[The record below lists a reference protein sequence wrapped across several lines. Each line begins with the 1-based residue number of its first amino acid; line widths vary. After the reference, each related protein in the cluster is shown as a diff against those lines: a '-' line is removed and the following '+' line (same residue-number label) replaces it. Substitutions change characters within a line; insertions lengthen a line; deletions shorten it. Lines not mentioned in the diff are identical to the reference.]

1 MCTHAP
7 ATRRTRLRRSLA
19 FVLLVAALASASC
32 SRRRTTP
39 WTRFWQGFTTR
50 YNVLYHGEE
59 ALAEGQA
66 KLLSA
71 LPDTLPPHPT
81 TYYLPLARDSARA
94 LFVRARDKA
103 QLAIAEHSL
112 TQRPAKAPGW
122 RRDPKALAAQTRQE
136 HNPVLWRAW
145 LLLGQSHYFLG
156 QLPEAEQRLE
166 QMRQRYLTE
175 SEPYAAASLWLARLY
190 AESGRTAES
199 ALLIEELERAA
210 SPALQQV
217 EGYTA
222 RLALA
227 VASGD
232 YPAARTLLPELLRR
246 ERRPQLRRYYS
257 RLVQSLPAASPLT
270 PFTST
275 PSTAASSPRPTL
287 YDRALDA
294 YRAGR
299 SQEARP
305 LLDSLLG
312 ERLDTT
318 ARVQA
323 ELLAALLLAQE
334 GRVAAFQARLTQLHQ
349 RYPASALQSLVA
361 GLLRQLA
368 AGRQP
373 GAFPIAPPELDWTK
387 PDSLPPS
394 PSEVRPKATTEVI
407 PSYFLPLP
415 AGLRLAFYEVY
426 FLLTAYHYSQFT
438 QQLLELSP
446 HEQAGRQGLRV
457 WGFTDRAAAL
467 RYRAHL
473 EQDAELAR
481 QLGFAPRLE
490 ELPSRP

>member
-7 ATRRTRLRRSLA
+7 ATRRTRLRRSLPL
-19 FVLLVAALASASC
+19 VLLLLLLATASC

-59 ALAEGQA
+59 ALAEGQV

-71 LPDTLPPHPT
+71 LADTLPPHPT
-81 TYYLPLARDSARA
+81 TYYVPLVRDSARA

-112 TQRPAKAPGW
+112 TQRPSKTPGW
-122 RRDPKALAAQTRQE
+122 RRDPKALAAQARQE

-175 SEPYAAASLWLARLY
+175 PVPYAAASLWLARLY
-190 AESGRTAES
+190 AETGRTAEA
-199 ALLIEELERAA
+199 ALLVEELERAA
-210 SPALQQV
+210 SPALQQL

-232 YPAARTLLPELLRR
+232 YPAARALLPELLRR

-257 RLVQSLPAASPLT
+257 RLVQSLPEASPLT
-270 PFTST
+270 NFTPT
-275 PSTAASSPRPTL
+275 PSAAASSLRPTL
-287 YDRALDA
+287 YDRALAA
-294 YRAGR
+294 YRDGR
-299 SQEARP
+299 SHEARP

-312 ERLDTT
+312 QRLDTT

-323 ELLAALLLAQE
+323 ELLSALLLAQE
-334 GRVAAFQARLTQLHQ
+334 GRVAAFRERLTQLHQ
-349 RYPASALQSLVA
+349 RYPASALQPLVA
-361 GLLRQLA
+361 GLLRNLA

-387 PDSLPPS
+387 ADSLPPS
-394 PSEVRPKATTEVI
+394 QREARPKATAEVI

-415 AGLRLAFYEVY
+415 AELRLAPYEVY

-446 HEQAGRQGLRV
+446 HQQAGRQGLRI
-457 WGFTDRAAAL
+457 WGFSDRTAAL
-467 RYRAHL
+467 LYRERL
-473 EQDAELAR
+473 EQDVELAH

>member
-7 ATRRTRLRRSLA
+7 ATRRTRLRRFLA
-19 FVLLVAALASASC
+19 FVLLAAALASASC

-66 KLLSA
+66 KLLA
-71 LPDTLPPHPT
+71 TLPDTLPSHPT

-122 RRDPKALAAQTRQE
+122 RRDPKALAAQARQE

-175 SEPYAAASLWLARLY
+175 PVPYAAASLWLARLY
-190 AESGRTAES
+190 AETGRTAEA

-232 YPAARTLLPELLRR
+232 YPAARALLPELLRR

-257 RLVQSLPAASPLT
+257 RLVQSLPAASPLANFS
-270 PFTST
+270 PT
-275 PSTAASSPRPTL
+275 PSASASSPRPTL
-287 YDRALDA
+287 YDRALEA
-294 YRAGR
+294 YRGGR

-312 ERLDTT
+312 QALDTT
-318 ARVQA
+318 ARVQT
-323 ELLAALLLAQE
+323 ELLSALLLAQE

-349 RYPASALQSLVA
+349 CYPASKLQPLVA
-361 GLLRQLA
+361 GLLQQLA

-387 PDSLPPS
+387 PDSLPP
-394 PSEVRPKATTEVI
+394 PQRGVQPKAPAEVI

-415 AGLRLAFYEVY
+415 TGLRLAFYEVY

-446 HEQAGRQGLRV
+446 HQRAGRQGLRV

-467 RYRAHL
+467 RYRARL

>member
-7 ATRRTRLRRSLA
+7 ATRRTRLRRSLPL
-19 FVLLVAALASASC
+19 VLLVAVLASASC

-50 YNVLYHGEE
+50 YNVLYHGDQ

-112 TQRPAKAPGW
+112 TQRPAQA
-122 RRDPKALAAQTRQE
+122 RQE

-175 SEPYAAASLWLARLY
+175 PVPYAAASLWLARLY
-190 AESGRTAES
+190 AETGRTAEA

-217 EGYTA
+217 EGYTV

-227 VASGD
+227 LASGD
-232 YPAARTLLPELLRR
+232 YSAARRLLPELLRR

-257 RLVQSLPAASPLT
+257 RLVQSLPAASPLMSF
-270 PFTST
+270 PPTS
-275 PSTAASSPRPTL
+275 SVAASSPRPTL
-287 YDRALDA
+287 YDRALEA
-294 YRAGR
+294 YRDGR
-299 SQEARP
+299 SHEARP

-312 ERLDTT
+312 QRLDTT

-334 GRVAAFQARLTQLHQ
+334 GRVAAFRERLTQLHQ
-349 RYPASALQSLVA
+349 CYPASALQPLVA
-361 GLLRQLA
+361 GLLRNLT

-387 PDSLPPS
+387 SDSLPPS
-394 PSEVRPKATTEVI
+394 PREVQSKATVEVI

-415 AGLRLAFYEVY
+415 AELRLAPYEVY

-446 HEQAGRQGLRV
+446 HQQAGRQGLRI
-457 WGFTDRAAAL
+457 WGFSDRTAAL
-467 RYRAHL
+467 LYRERL
-473 EQDAELAR
+473 EQDAELAH

>member
-1 MCTHAP
+1 MCTHAS
-7 ATRRTRLRRSLA
+7 ATRCTRLRRFLPL
-19 FVLLVAALASASC
+19 VLLLLLFVAASC

-50 YNVLYHGEE
+50 YNVLYHGDQ

-66 KLLSA
+66 KLLAA

-81 TYYLPLARDSARA
+81 TYYVPLVRDSARA

-112 TQRPAKAPGW
+112 SQRPAKAPGW
-122 RRDPKALAAQTRQE
+122 RHDTKALAAQARQE

-175 SEPYAAASLWLARLY
+175 PVPYAAASLWLARLY
-190 AESGRTAES
+190 AETGRTAEA

-232 YPAARTLLPELLRR
+232 YPAARRLLPELLRR

-270 PFTST
+270 TFTPT
-275 PSTAASSPRPTL
+275 PSAAASSPRPAL
-287 YDRALDA
+287 YDRALAA
-294 YRAGR
+294 YRDGR
-299 SQEARP
+299 SHEARL

-312 ERLDTT
+312 QRLDTT

-334 GRVAAFQARLTQLHQ
+334 GRVAVFRERLTQLHQ
-349 RYPASALQSLVA
+349 RYPGAALQPLVA
-361 GLLRQLA
+361 GLLRNLA

-387 PDSLPPS
+387 SDSLPPS
-394 PSEVRPKATTEVI
+394 PRESRPKATAEVI

-415 AGLRLAFYEVY
+415 AELRLAPYEVY

-446 HEQAGRQGLRV
+446 HQQAGRQGLRV
-457 WGFTDRAAAL
+457 WGFSDRAAAL
-467 RYRAHL
+467 RYRAAL

-490 ELPSRP
+490 ELVSRP

>member
-1 MCTHAP
+1 M
-7 ATRRTRLRRSLA
+7 ATRRSQRGRPSSSPRSPTPFPPILRPTTCRSLG
-19 FVLLVAALASASC
+19 
-32 SRRRTTP
+32 TP
-39 WTRFWQGFTTR
+39 
-50 YNVLYHGEE
+50 
-59 ALAEGQA
+59 
-66 KLLSA
+66 
-71 LPDTLPPHPT
+71 
-81 TYYLPLARDSARA
+81 
-94 LFVRARDKA
+94 RDKA

-112 TQRPAKAPGW
+112 TQRPSKAPGW
-122 RRDPKALAAQTRQE
+122 RRDPKALAAQARQE

-156 QLPEAEQRLE
+156 QLPEAELRLE

-175 SEPYAAASLWLARLY
+175 PVPYAAASLWLARLY
-190 AESGRTAES
+190 AETGRTAEA

-210 SPALQQV
+210 SPALQQL

-227 VASGD
+227 LASGD
-232 YPAARTLLPELLRR
+232 YPAARRLLPELLRR

-270 PFTST
+270 NFSLT
-275 PSTAASSPRPTL
+275 PSAAVSSPRPTL
-287 YDRALDA
+287 YDRALEA

-312 ERLDTT
+312 QRLDTT
-318 ARVQA
+318 VRVQA
-323 ELLAALLLAQE
+323 ELLSALLLAQE
-334 GRVAAFQARLTQLHQ
+334 GRVAAFRERLTQLHQ
-349 RYPASALQSLVA
+349 RYPASALQPLVA
-361 GLLRQLA
+361 GLLRNLA

-387 PDSLPPS
+387 SDSLPPS
-394 PSEVRPKATTEVI
+394 PHEVQSKATVEVI

-415 AGLRLAFYEVY
+415 AELRLAFYEVY

-446 HEQAGRQGLRV
+446 HQQAGRQGLCI

-467 RYRAHL
+467 RYRAAL

>member
-1 MCTHAP
+1 MCAHAP
-7 ATRRTRLRRSLA
+7 ATRCTRLRRSLPL
-19 FVLLVAALASASC
+19 VLLLLLLVAASC

-50 YNVLYHGEE
+50 YNVLYHGDQ

-71 LPDTLPPHPT
+71 LADTLPPHPT

-112 TQRPAKAPGW
+112 TQRPLKAPGW
-122 RRDPKALAAQTRQE
+122 RRDPKALAAQARQE

-166 QMRQRYLTE
+166 QMRQHYLTE
-175 SEPYAAASLWLARLY
+175 PVPYAAASLWLARLY
-190 AESGRTAES
+190 AETGRTAEA

-227 VASGD
+227 LASGD

-246 ERRPQLRRYYS
+246 ERRSQLRRYYS

-270 PFTST
+270 PFTPT
-275 PSTAASSPRPTL
+275 PSAAASSPRPAL
-287 YDRALDA
+287 YDRALEA
-294 YRAGR
+294 YRNGR
-299 SQEARP
+299 SHEARP

-312 ERLDTT
+312 LALDTT
-318 ARVQA
+318 VRVQA

-334 GRVAAFQARLTQLHQ
+334 GRVAAFRERLTQLHQ
-349 RYPASALQSLVA
+349 RYPASALQPLVA
-361 GLLRQLA
+361 GLLRNLA

-387 PDSLPPS
+387 SDSVPPS
-394 PSEVRPKATTEVI
+394 PREAQSKVTAEVI
-407 PSYFLPLP
+407 PSYLLPLP
-415 AGLRLAFYEVY
+415 AELRLAPYEVY

-446 HEQAGRQGLRV
+446 HQQVGRQGFRV

-467 RYRAHL
+467 RYRAAL